1 MMESMDHPP
10 IGTDSLTNPH
20 TGASLESTQTTPV
33 GPRSFAL
40 GLTRGYAADWTVPDA
55 LRELYQNW
63 KDAILQTH
71 SQISLLDFQPR
82 CTVTDDQNEITF
94 TVENPSAAPDPAG
107 HPPVLGFIRFNVTQG
122 RAEFANFGAALDEQC
137 LELGHTTKK
146 TGDGR
151 LAGGHGEGLKL
162 AALVLSRRNH
172 HVKISANGCHWTFNF
187 NGRAKANFY
196 CRITPSK
203 AKREPAATDSSAKP
217 PRLSARVWEDV
228 CVVVEKGPKGQQ
240 LAFTDFRAWL
250 QHTVDL
256 HPSSSRI
263 RTAAGDLLL
272 NPEYQD
278 QVYLKGIRVSQ
289 RSLDPQPF
297 RCGYV
302 LAHGSV
308 DRDRQR
314 LLDPRQAQECI
325 HSIWQHAIAQDA
337 ARVLPRYLALLRCHP
352 LPADVR
358 GAELLVTEATAR
370 RLWDL
375 LQQDTEGANIFYCCQ
390 SRHHTE
396 SSLIR
401 SELNKEPCALP
412 DMLWGL
418 LRRHGMVRDAMEELR
433 HRLQTSK
440 AVEVPPTVVAEGVAR
455 TLRALLA
462 LDAST
467 ARTQVVFVRC
477 ETQAVDLAYRADGDI
492 LYVHERWLQAPGT
505 DGALDSVDTSD
516 AGALL
521 WPQIA
526 EELYHRAI
534 TIMCSLTGKGVQR
547 SGALLRSLL
556 QQASRKLRQMP
567 RLIRHGPTAD
577 GLWVSFYTGHSL
589 AFVELCGAQIY
600 YLVVL
605 HQAICPAA
613 TRLLYDPSQDDCD
626 CPRQVTP
633 LSART
638 VLFPGLHGG
647 SRILMVCR
655 MEAAGEQAAIRNT
668 SFRPRGEH
676 GALIGTL
683 PWAVPLPTSSA
694 IDPEPA
700 NGCFGETRGYPD
712 KPTRVETAHVS
723 TNEPTEAPVEA
734 SVDQAVDQA
743 VDKTVTEE
751 VGRPTNVP
759 VDTVDNVVDVPAD
772 VPTDVSVFVAAETPV
787 DESVDDA
794 VGISTDIPVI
804 VSVDEASDKTS
815 DEAGDEATDMPIH
828 ISNNEAIGVFNDMST
843 NVPIDVSLDEV
854 VDVAVGAAADKAAA
868 VSTSMPA
875 GGSVD
880 EPLKKPTSELVDKAI
895 HEPAIEH
902 TDKNVDKPA
911 DKSFSEF
918 HLSALPPQIITP
930 KKASVMLNECR
941 DDLTNHSESSVSDTL
956 HSPPIDQR
964 WLDRNI
970 VWWKDSQEQLHQQ
983 EAAHSRDHSPEISPQ
998 PRVSAH
1004 RFSKERFVKVRVR
1017 DHTNSSGESSRMVL
1031 YIHDIHERTPESNT
1045 GVQLVVTKYSF
1056 LADHPT
1062 LGAGGVG
1069 ADDRELLLH
1078 WRDVRQIGQREDAEV
1093 IDADDVLMA
1102 ETEDRDLAVC
1112 RAPSPPDIPAVG
1124 CFARFGIRSGGPPGS
1139 LFVTSLQADPAASYG
1154 LFQLPRLSPLPAGNV
1169 IDLTPNEVSLAAGF
1183 AQAGYRIRAA
1193 VGSDE
1198 RCHQVE
1204 KEQYPSTDDHTGRP
1218 GSIPVPFSRAQT
1230 CLAEPGE
1237 SDVPRIITIAGRARP
1252 LVTASGALDPWSDEW
1267 TSASAGASS
1276 VWQSCRQVAQSPVL
1290 SPDFIVGAV
1299 FGAGPRQSVTPA
1311 VGTAVR
1317 LLLEVGYSVTLR
1329 TVPIGPV
1336 AGSASSAALLLLA
1349 APWGTNP
1356 QWIDET
1362 LADLQPTPVALGD
1375 SAALAIAAT
1384 ADGTG
1389 ISDMATAAARENEPL
1404 VSDEVPVRPAR
1415 AAASQ
1420 VIEEPLATA
1429 TERID
1434 NQFVTV
1440 ARNIA
1445 TTITRI
1451 IGEFSKTAQPSTPY
1465 SHPGIPH
1472 AEPNRGKRA
1481 RVDVEAFASATENGP
1496 VATH

>member
-1 MMESMDHPP
+1 MDHPP

-794 VGISTDIPVI
+794 VGISTDIP
-804 VSVDEASDKTS
+804 
-815 DEAGDEATDMPIH
+815 
-828 ISNNEAIGVFNDMST
+828 
-843 NVPIDVSLDEV
+843 
-854 VDVAVGAAADKAAA
+854 
-868 VSTSMPA
+868 
-875 GGSVD
+875 
-880 EPLKKPTSELVDKAI
+880 
-895 HEPAIEH
+895 
-902 TDKNVDKPA
+902 
-911 DKSFSEF
+911 F

-970 VWWKDSQEQLHQQ
+970 VC
-983 EAAHSRDHSPEISPQ
+983 
-998 PRVSAH
+998 AH

-1362 LADLQPTPVALGD
+1362 LAD
-1375 SAALAIAAT
+1375 
-1384 ADGTG
+1384 
-1389 ISDMATAAARENEPL
+1389 
-1404 VSDEVPVRPAR
+1404 
-1415 AAASQ
+1415 
-1420 VIEEPLATA
+1420 
-1429 TERID
+1429 
-1434 NQFVTV
+1434 
-1440 ARNIA
+1440 
-1445 TTITRI
+1445 
-1451 IGEFSKTAQPSTPY
+1451 
-1465 SHPGIPH
+1465 
-1472 AEPNRGKRA
+1472 
-1481 RVDVEAFASATENGP
+1481 
-1496 VATH
+1496 